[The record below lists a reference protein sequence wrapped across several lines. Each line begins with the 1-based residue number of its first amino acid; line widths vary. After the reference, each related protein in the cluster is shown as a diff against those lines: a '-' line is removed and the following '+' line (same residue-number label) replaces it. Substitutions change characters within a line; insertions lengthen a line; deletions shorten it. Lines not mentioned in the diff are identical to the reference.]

1 MDEKNILEIKG
12 LKKFF
17 PNRKGFFNRISS
29 VNKAVNDISLH
40 IKQGETVGL
49 VGESG
54 SGKTTVGRC
63 IVKLFPATAGSIEY
77 NINGETLDISQI
89 AEHKIKD
96 FRKNFQMLFQDV
108 YSSLD
113 PKMKIL
119 DIVTEPLAIHN
130 IGTKKER
137 LETASE
143 LMKRVGLSPNDLQ
156 KYPHQ
161 FSGGQRQRI
170 GITRALCIEPKFI
183 VCDEPVSALDVS
195 VQAQILNLLLD
206 LREDFNLSYLFIAHD
221 LGVVKYFSDR
231 IIVMYLGK
239 IVEVAPAED
248 IYSVPKH
255 PYTEALLAAISKYK
269 VGSKRKILLQ
279 GNIPDPSNPP
289 KGCVLQPRCM
299 YARDI
304 CKHEVPELLPVPN
317 KENSFVACHRS
328 SDLELE
334 SYSPH

>member
-1 MDEKNILEIKG
+1 MDENNILEVEG

-29 VNKAVNDISLH
+29 YNKAVNDVSLH
-40 IKQGETVGL
+40 IKKGETVGL

-63 IVKLFPATAGSIEY
+63 IVKLFSPTAGKIKY
-77 NINGETLDISQI
+77 NFNGKILDISQTP
-89 AEHKIKD
+89 EHQIKD

-113 PKMKIL
+113 PKMKVL
-119 DIVTEPLAIHN
+119 EIVTEPLAIHN
-130 IGTKKER
+130 IGTQKER
-137 LETASE
+137 FNKACE
-143 LMKRVGLSPNDLQ
+143 LITKVGLSPDDLQ

-170 GITRALCIEPKFI
+170 GITRALSSQPKFI

-206 LREDFNLSYLFIAHD
+206 LRKDFNLSYLFIAHD

-239 IVEVAPAED
+239 IVEVALAED
-248 IYSVPKH
+248 IYSSPKH

-269 VGSKRKILLQ
+269 VGSERKILLQ
-279 GNIPDPSNPP
+279 GSIPDPSKPP
-289 KGCVLQPRCM
+289 TGCVLQPRCK
-299 YARDI
+299 YALDV
-304 CKHEVPELLPVPN
+304 CKQKVPALLPVPN
-317 KENSFVACHRS
+317 KSDSFVACHRS
-328 SDLELE
+328 SELNLE
-334 SYSPH
+334 SYSSK

>member
-1 MDEKNILEIKG
+1 MDENNILEVKG

-29 VNKAVNDISLH
+29 FNKAVNDVSLH
-40 IKQGETVGL
+40 IKKGETVGL

-63 IVKLFPATAGSIEY
+63 IVKLFAPTAGSIQY
-77 NINGETLDISQI
+77 NFNGKILDISETP
-89 AEHKIKD
+89 EHQIKD

-113 PKMKIL
+113 PKMKVL
-119 DIVTEPLAIHN
+119 EIVTEPLAIHS
-130 IGTKKER
+130 IGTQKER
-137 LETASE
+137 FNKACE
-143 LMKRVGLSPNDLQ
+143 LITKVGLSPDDLQ

-170 GITRALCIEPKFI
+170 GITRALCSQPQFI

-206 LREDFNLSYLFIAHD
+206 LRKDFNLSYLFIAHD

-239 IVEVAPAED
+239 IVEVALAKD
-248 IYSVPKH
+248 IYASPKH

-269 VGSKRKILLQ
+269 VGSERKILLQ
-279 GNIPDPSNPP
+279 GSIPDPSNPP
-289 KGCVLQPRCM
+289 TGCVLQPRCK
-299 YARDI
+299 YALDV
-304 CKHEVPELLPVPN
+304 CKLKVPALLPVPN
-317 KENSFVACHRS
+317 KNDSFVACHRS
-328 SDLELE
+328 SELNLE
-334 SYSPH
+334 SYSSK

>member
-1 MDEKNILEIKG
+1 MDENNILEVKG
-12 LKKFF
+12 LKQFF

-29 VNKAVNDISLH
+29 FNKAVNDVSLH
-40 IKQGETVGL
+40 IKKGETVGL

-63 IVKLFPATAGSIEY
+63 IVKLFAPTAGSIQY
-77 NINGETLDISQI
+77 NFNGKILDISETP
-89 AEHKIKD
+89 EHQIKD

-113 PKMKIL
+113 PKMKVL
-119 DIVTEPLAIHN
+119 EIVTEPLAIHS
-130 IGTKKER
+130 IGTQKER
-137 LETASE
+137 FNKACE
-143 LMKRVGLSPNDLQ
+143 LITKVGLSPDDLQ

-170 GITRALCIEPKFI
+170 GITRALCSQPKFI

-206 LREDFNLSYLFIAHD
+206 LRKDFNLSYLFIAHD

-239 IVEVAPAED
+239 IVEVALAKD
-248 IYSVPKH
+248 IYASPKH

-269 VGSKRKILLQ
+269 VGSERKILLQ
-279 GNIPDPSNPP
+279 GSIPDPSNPP
-289 KGCVLQPRCM
+289 TGCVLQPRCK
-299 YARDI
+299 YALDV
-304 CKHEVPELLPVPN
+304 CKQKVPALLPVPN
-317 KENSFVACHRS
+317 KNDSFVACHRS
-328 SDLELE
+328 SELNLE
-334 SYSPH
+334 SYSSK

>member
-1 MDEKNILEIKG
+1 MDENNILEVKG

-29 VNKAVNDISLH
+29 FNKAVNDVSLH
-40 IKQGETVGL
+40 IKKGETVGL

-63 IVKLFPATAGSIEY
+63 IVKLFAPTAGSIQY
-77 NINGETLDISQI
+77 NFNGKILDISQTP
-89 AEHKIKD
+89 EHQIKD

-113 PKMKIL
+113 PKMKVL
-119 DIVTEPLAIHN
+119 EIVTEPLAIHS
-130 IGTKKER
+130 IGTQKER
-137 LETASE
+137 FNKACE
-143 LMKRVGLSPNDLQ
+143 LITKVGLSPDDLQ

-170 GITRALCIEPKFI
+170 GITRALCSQPKFI

-206 LREDFNLSYLFIAHD
+206 LRKDFNLSYLFIAHD

-239 IVEVAPAED
+239 IVEVALAKD
-248 IYSVPKH
+248 IYSSPKH

-269 VGSKRKILLQ
+269 VGSERKILLQ
-279 GNIPDPSNPP
+279 GSIPDPSKPP
-289 KGCVLQPRCM
+289 TGCVLQPRCK
-299 YARDI
+299 YALDV
-304 CKHEVPELLPVPN
+304 CKQKVPALLPVPN
-317 KENSFVACHRS
+317 KNDSFVACHRS
-328 SDLELE
+328 SELNLE
-334 SYSPH
+334 SYSSK

>member
-1 MDEKNILEIKG
+1 MDENNILEVEG

-29 VNKAVNDISLH
+29 FNKAVNDVSLH
-40 IKQGETVGL
+40 IKKGETVGL

-63 IVKLFPATAGSIEY
+63 IVKLFAPTAGSIQY
-77 NINGETLDISQI
+77 NFNGKILDISQTP
-89 AEHKIKD
+89 EHQIKD

-113 PKMKIL
+113 PKMKVL
-119 DIVTEPLAIHN
+119 EIVTEPLAIHS
-130 IGTKKER
+130 IGTQKER
-137 LETASE
+137 FNKACE
-143 LMKRVGLSPNDLQ
+143 LITKVGLSPDDLQ

-170 GITRALCIEPKFI
+170 GITRALCSQPKFI

-206 LREDFNLSYLFIAHD
+206 LRKDFNLSYLFIAHD

-239 IVEVAPAED
+239 IVEVALAKD
-248 IYSVPKH
+248 IYTSPKH

-269 VGSKRKILLQ
+269 VGSERKILLQ
-279 GNIPDPSNPP
+279 GSIPDPSKPP
-289 KGCVLQPRCM
+289 TGCVLQPRCK
-299 YARDI
+299 YALDVCRQ
-304 CKHEVPELLPVPN
+304 KVPALLPVPN
-317 KENSFVACHRS
+317 KNDSFVACHRS
-328 SDLELE
+328 SELNLE
-334 SYSPH
+334 SYSSK